1 MQLEDRIVAGI
12 AEERRVVVPIG
23 RARRAW
29 PGRLA
34 AAALGA
40 AAAAA
45 VVLIAV
51 PRDDDQQADAR
62 IDIVGTDLAPGVSG
76 SAGITELS
84 SGVRIDFS
92 VKGLPRRDGG
102 DFYQGWLKNCA
113 GTELVPIGTYHELDD
128 ATGWAGVSIDD
139 FPVLTVTRE
148 QVAPPEGC
156 CAGLVR
162 RNRRQR
168 RAAAV
173 SGLTHPRQA
182 RTRSRDETPRA
193 VVHAV
198 ARRARRCRV
207 CRSRSRS

>member
-1 MQLEDRIVAGI
+1 MDENDDNDLLDPDIVALLGDASMWLEPSEQLEDRVVAGI

-29 PGRLA
+29 PGRFA

-51 PRDDDQQADAR
+51 PRDNDQQADAR
-62 IDIVGTDLAPGVSG
+62 IDVVGTDLAPGVRG
-76 SAGITELS
+76 NAGITELS

-92 VKGLPRRDGG
+92 VQGLPRRDGG
-102 DFYQGWLKNCA
+102 DFYQGWLKNCD

-139 FPVLTVTRE
+139 YPVLTVTRE
-148 QVAPPEGC
+148 HVAPPKD
-156 CAGLVR
+156 
-162 RNRRQR
+162 
-168 RAAAV
+168 AAQGSSGEIVV
-173 SGLTHPRQA
+173 SGALRQC
-182 RTRSRDETPRA
+182 PG
-193 VVHAV
+193 
-198 ARRARRCRV
+198 
-207 CRSRSRS
+207 